1 METDI
6 LIIGGGAAGMLAAIG
21 ASGNGAPSVTIIEK
35 MPRPG
40 RKIMISGK
48 GRCNITN
55 LKKWQDFSQ
64 HIHPK
69 ADFIKPAYRFC
80 HFQECF
86 AKIVKGECRDKQK
99 TKFLMFGYAEPN
111 PILFKNTR
119 KVSAETNKKQSF

>member
-21 ASGNGAPSVTIIEK
+21 ASGNGAPGVTIIEK

-69 ADFIKPAYRFC
+69 ADFIKPAFFSFSPDDTVKLLNENGLHTVTERGDRVFPSSYRAMDVF
-80 HFQECF
+80 
-86 AKIVKGECRDKQK
+86 
-99 TKFLMFGYAEPN
+99 
-111 PILFKNTR
+111 
-119 KVSAETNKKQSF
+119 